1 MVLTDRRLFAASL
14 AVLIAGPAFALTDAA
29 TGFGIDPPAPFT
41 VEVSASLAED
51 RAFSIRSSTGM
62 PPAAGTGALCRA
74 GFKAIPAAPGAD
86 QAALNAKVDRPEV
99 RAEMLKPLKP
109 RYVIEREEIIIV
121 KGLRGVAYVA
131 TPRSGP
137 NAADV
142 RVVMSFLETPKGR
155 ISLTCATPA
164 ASLEAALPVFET
176 IRASLILP

>member
-1 MVLTDRRLFAASL
+1 MDLRFL
-14 AVLIAGPAFALTDAA
+14 AVAGCCVLLTGPAFALTDTE

-51 RAFSIRSSTGM
+51 RAFSIRSSTGQ

-74 GFKAIPAAPGAD
+74 GFKAVPAATGVD
-86 QAALNAKVDRPEV
+86 QAALNARVDTPEV
-99 RAEMLKPLKP
+99 RADMLKPLKP
-109 RYVIEREEIIIV
+109 RYIIEREEIIII
-121 KGLRGVAYVA
+121 KGVRGVAYTA
-131 TPRSGP
+131 IPRAGP

-142 RVVMSFLETPKGR
+142 RVLLSFLETPKGR

-164 ASLEAALPVFET
+164 ASLEAALPAFEA